1 MLIGS
6 STGLSGKG
14 GVAAWAWA
22 SPKGAW
28 VAGPDG
34 GWGEW
39 GSDMFNLEKIK
50 SIKGL
55 TAHGDKT
62 LDFKM
67 PF

>member
-1 MLIGS
+1 
-6 STGLSGKG
+6 
-14 GVAAWAWA
+14 VAAWAWA